1 MAKSIVIVSDEQ
13 PRPFEAVTPVEER
26 RLIRKIDIQYGS
38 LNTIITHR

>member
-1 MAKSIVIVSDEQ
+1 MSKSIDIVSDEQ

-26 RLIRKIDIQYGS
+26 WLIRKIDLQYGP